1 MQSSLP
7 RWAIVKSH
15 TPLGGGMA
23 RADALWHG
31 EVVSIHIAP
40 KAEDPMRSIKS
51 VRAIPGRGLE
61 GDRYFKASGTY
72 SDRPGPA
79 REITLIEFEA
89 IAAMARDNELAI
101 SPGDARRN
109 VVTRGVPLNHLVG
122 QEFLAGGVRL
132 RGIRLC
138 EPCSHLEGLTRRGV
152 LAGLIHR
159 GGLRAQILIG
169 GEIRVGDPIV
179 PAGASEVAA
188 ATPLS
193 AEEH

>member
-1 MQSSLP
+1 
-7 RWAIVKSH
+7 
-15 TPLGGGMA
+15 MA
-23 RADALWHG
+23 RAAPWHG

-40 KAEDPMRSIKS
+40 KAEDPMRSMKS
-51 VRAIPGRGLE
+51 VRAIAGRGLE

-79 REITLIEFEA
+79 REITLIESEA

-122 QEFLAGGVRL
+122 QEFLVGGVRL
-132 RGIRLC
+132 GGIRLC

-169 GEIRVGDPIV
+169 GGNRGGGPNVPPGAVETPGPAP
-179 PAGASEVAA
+179 PAGGRG
-188 ATPLS
+188 P
-193 AEEH
+193 